1 MKPSTRLKARAWRY
15 AAAMLEDDVA
25 ARPGLPNETIKDR
38 EAILEHIVNSIIPS
52 LRTRARII
60 ARRKP

>member
-1 MKPSTRLKARAWRY
+1 
-15 AAAMLEDDVA
+15 MLEGDVA

-52 LRTRARII
+52 LRTRASII